1 MQQDG
6 AFSKQDKREA
16 ACFSFFIANFRKK
29 FNKTIDTYA
38 NDWYNKYR
46 KEVER

>member
-1 MQQDG
+1 MELFLNKTKEKLRASLFLLQL
-6 AFSKQDKREA
+6 
-16 ACFSFFIANFRKK
+16 FRKK
-29 FNKTIDTYA
+29 FNKTIDIYA

>member
-1 MQQDG
+1 MERFLNKIKERLR
-6 AFSKQDKREA
+6 ASL
-16 ACFSFFIANFRKK
+16 FFIANFRKK
-29 FNKTIDTYA
+29 FNKTIDIYV